1 MNKKII
7 LKKNCVLLFILNI
20 CVLLSL
26 VLFRTY
32 FLKLGYSNIL
42 INFMFI
48 FNIIIL
54 IAGIICNLVLLRKQ
68 DGYDEK
74 KSMILMCALFVIY
87 LLVNTIGVI
96 IINKPLNSN
105 FKKTADKLSLYCD
118 TYLCDKYETINEHGI
133 KDFIIYKTYLDYNGV
148 QNNIEI
154 HTKYDSNGVFYI
166 EATVYS
172 QNEMFSE
179 KLIKEQIEVYYNNF
193 DVTIDETLIKQ
204 AFDNRFNG
212 SVKKDNLSYEVNEV
226 YEDGELINIKTIITL
241 KLKWL

>member
-74 KSMILMCALFVIY
+74 KSMILMGALFVIY

-133 KDFIIYKTYLDYNGV
+133 KDFII
-148 QNNIEI
+148 
-154 HTKYDSNGVFYI
+154 
-166 EATVYS
+166 
-172 QNEMFSE
+172 
-179 KLIKEQIEVYYNNF
+179 
-193 DVTIDETLIKQ
+193 
-204 AFDNRFNG
+204 
-212 SVKKDNLSYEVNEV
+212 
-226 YEDGELINIKTIITL
+226 
-241 KLKWL
+241 